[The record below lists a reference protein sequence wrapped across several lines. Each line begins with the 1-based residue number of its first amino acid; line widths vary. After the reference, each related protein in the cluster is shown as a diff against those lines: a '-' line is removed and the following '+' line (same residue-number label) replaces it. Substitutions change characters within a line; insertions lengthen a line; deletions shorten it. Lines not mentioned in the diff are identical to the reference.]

1 MSLTDQSSNI
11 LNYLKCVLCIGVVFI
26 HARIFPDLSV
36 IGVDNCE
43 DYNVYYA
50 INQYFREDF
59 LNHTCVPLFFVISGY
74 LFFLNIPET
83 FSIELFKTKWKKR
96 IKSLLIPYLICNGI
110 VLLMIISLSL
120 IKGEEIQPN
129 SLLTAFWSYKEGFP
143 VVMPSWYLRDL
154 MVVCM
159 LSPVIW
165 LLLKYTHYLLPL
177 FLCFCWFMGVWME
190 IPGFGIRSFLFF
202 TIGSYIGIKKY
213 DFIEMVY
220 PRKYWLLWFI
230 ILATIYGLYIY
241 YNAEFLHKLSVLASF
256 PVWVCIARFISSLIH
271 VKCSSTFV
279 AGTFFV
285 FLYHFSIAHRASVMF
300 TKLFGISEPSVIL
313 SYISGALF
321 TTAIILTIFY
331 LGRRF
336 LPEFFMMTV
345 GGR

>member
-1 MSLTDQSSNI
+1 MRLNELSSNT
-11 LNYLKCVLCIGVVFI
+11 LNYLKCVLCVGVVFI

-36 IGVDNCE
+36 IGVENYE
-43 DYNVYYA
+43 DYNIYNA

-83 FSIELFKTKWKKR
+83 FSIELFKSKWKKR

-129 SLLTAFWSYKEGFP
+129 SLLTAFWSYKEGLP
-143 VVMPSWYLRDL
+143 VMMPSWYLRDL

-165 LLLKYTHYLLPL
+165 LFLKYTKYLLPL
-177 FLCFCWFMGVWME
+177 ILFFCWFIGVWIE

-202 TIGSYIGIKKY
+202 TIGSYIGMRNI
-213 DFIEMVY
+213 DLIEMLH
-220 PRKYWLLWFI
+220 PRKYWQLLVCFFAI
-230 ILATIYGLYIY
+230 TYGLYIY
-241 YNAEFLHKLSVLASF
+241 CNVEFLHKLSVLASF

-285 FLYHFSIAHRASVMF
+285 FLYHFSIAHRASGMF
-300 TKLFGISEPSVIL
+300 TKFLGISEPSVIL

-321 TTAIILTIFY
+321 TTAILLAFFF
-331 LGRRF
+331 LGRKF
-336 LPEFFMMTV
+336 LPKFFMMSV